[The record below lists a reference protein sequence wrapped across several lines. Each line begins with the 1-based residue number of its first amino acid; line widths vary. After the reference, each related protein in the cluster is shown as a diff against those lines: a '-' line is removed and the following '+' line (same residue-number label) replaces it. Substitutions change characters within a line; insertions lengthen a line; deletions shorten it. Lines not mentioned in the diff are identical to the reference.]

1 MTLDRAA
8 RVPYATRLAK
18 MMPDWDLLF
27 TQRLILQPQIEMNL
41 QPRRRINQC
50 AIAAGRR
57 FRSAS
62 RRTQP
67 VLAGRRNESAPGA
80 DAIGARSA

>member
-8 RVPYATRLAK
+8 RVPTPRALAK

-27 TQRLILQPQIEMNL
+27 TQRLILQPKIEMNL
-41 QPRRRINQC
+41 QPRRLINQC
-50 AIAAGRR
+50 AFAAARR

-80 DAIGARSA
+80 DAIGTRSA